1 MPRGKSP
8 RLGAEALWDY
18 ALRTLSARAHSVAE
32 LREKL
37 RPRAERA
44 EDVAAVVARL
54 KEYGYL
60 NDRRF
65 AETFAV
71 ARRDHQGFGRL
82 RVLRDL
88 RQRRVAPEVAERAVR
103 EAYRDADESELIEKF
118 LTRKYRKVVLAEWLA
133 DPKNLAATYRR
144 LRGAGFTA
152 ACILAVL
159 RRYLRQSHHVETLES
174 LAAEP
179 DELASEA

>member
-1 MPRGKSP
+1 MPRGRSR

-18 ALRTLSARAHSVAE
+18 ALRTIGARAHSAAE

-37 RPRAERA
+37 RRRAERP
-44 EDVAAVVARL
+44 EDAAAVLARL
-54 KEYGYL
+54 KEHGYL

-65 AETFAV
+65 AEAFAV
-71 ARRDHQGFGRL
+71 ARRDNQGFGRL

-103 EAYRDADESELIEKF
+103 EAYRDTDEPELIANF
-118 LTRKYRKVVLAEWLA
+118 LSRKYRNVALAEWLT
-133 DPKNLAATYRR
+133 DPKNLAAAYRR

-152 ACILAVL
+152 ANILAVL
-159 RRYLRQSHHVETLES
+159 RRYLHESHQVEALES

-179 DELASEA
+179 DDLASEA